1 MSRTTDVLLFLILI
15 VNLMVYYEL
24 IYGPDA
30 PRDPPMT
37 IYGIAAIGFVALLGG
52 FVLDSIAE

>member
-24 IYGPDA
+24 VYGADA
-30 PRDPPMT
+30 PRDPPMVL
-37 IYGIAAIGFVALLGG
+37 YSIAVIGLVALLGG
-52 FVLDSIAE
+52 FVLDSITE